1 MNWKI
6 AMLEVAQLGA
16 FVFALWIPF
25 RLGRAAI
32 RKPWPMLAG
41 WFALVACGCL
51 FIAITWAGAK
61 AHDHELANAVMEGPG
76 LLLLILL
83 GWLPASF
90 LGASGEKLRK
100 KQVLK

>member
-16 FVFALWIPF
+16 FAFALWIPF
-25 RLGRAAI
+25 RMGRAGI

-41 WFALVACGCL
+41 WIALMSCVCL
-51 FIAITWAGAK
+51 FISITSAGAK
-61 AHDHELANAVMEGPG
+61 AHDHELANSVMEGPG
-76 LLLLILL
+76 LLILILF

-90 LGASGEKLRK
+90 LGAYGEKLRRK
-100 KQVLK
+100 RVSK